1 MNKKRQIAISN
12 VILNAKSE
20 LEDLLIEEEEA
31 MENVPE
37 SLTET
42 ERYAQ
47 MENAVDFL
55 NDAISQL
62 DELYDTWSEL

>member
-12 VILNAKSE
+12 VILSAKSK
-20 LEDLLIEEEEA
+20 LEDLLIEEEDA

-42 ERYAQ
+42 ERYTR
-47 MENAVDFL
+47 MEEAVDFL
-55 NDAISQL
+55 NDAIGQL
-62 DELYDTWSEL
+62 DELYDTWIEL

>member
-37 SLTET
+37 SLMET

>member
-37 SLTET
+37 ALTET